1 MAHNSL
7 PVAIANDQIK
17 ILQAIATIHP

>member
-7 PVAIANDQIK
+7 PVAIATDQWGWRFYK
-17 ILQAIATIHP
+17 Q

>member
-7 PVAIANDQIK
+7 SVAIATDQSS
-17 ILQAIATIHP
+17 

>member
-1 MAHNSL
+1 MADYSYL
-7 PVAIANDQIK
+7 PIK